1 MKKVLVVIGVIIV
14 VLVVIVVAVPFFI
27 DANQFRP
34 RIETQLT
41 DALGRQVKIG
51 NLSLKLWRGQLGAD
65 NISIADDPA
74 FSHNPFVQARALDI
88 SVEIMPL
95 IFNRAVHVQSLTLEQ
110 PQVALIRSANGT
122 WNFSSIGQNKGKQPA
137 QKQGAEAHSASK
149 KPESSGAS
157 SSGGSSGAAPE
168 IQIQKLEIANG
179 RILLGSVGRRPNT
192 YDAVNLT
199 ASNVSYDSRF
209 PFSLSANM
217 PGGGKMD
224 VKGQAGPV
232 DRSDA
237 SRTPFSAQA
246 NITRLDLA
254 ASGLV
259 DPGAGI
265 AGVADFKGTVQSD
278 GNHAQAKGAVTASK
292 LCLVKGCHPASQPI
306 TVDYASDYDMARQTG
321 TVENT
326 RIVTGKSAVNL
337 AGNYDLHGAS
347 PVLHMKVNAPSIP
360 VQDVQAL
367 LPAMGVI
374 LPEGASLQSGNGDA
388 HLSADGPVSNL
399 VTTGN
404 VALNN
409 ARLAGFSLGSKMAAL
424 SVLSGINKAASD
436 TVIQTLSSGVRI
448 APAGINAD
456 NLKLMVA
463 GIGTLTGAGTIASNS
478 AINFKMLLQ
487 GGAGSG
493 VGDVLSRVG
502 VGKSAAARGI
512 PFMIQ
517 GTTSRPIIVPDVKGM
532 LAGKIGAPG
541 GGQQQNSAQGVQQ
554 MLGNILGKKKK
565 PQ

>member
-1 MKKVLVVIGVIIV
+1 
-14 VLVVIVVAVPFFI
+14 
-27 DANQFRP
+27 
-34 RIETQLT
+34 
-41 DALGRQVKIG
+41 
-51 NLSLKLWRGQLGAD
+51 
-65 NISIADDPA
+65 
-74 FSHNPFVQARALDI
+74 
-88 SVEIMPL
+88 
-95 IFNRAVHVQSLTLEQ
+95 
-110 PQVALIRSANGT
+110 
-122 WNFSSIGQNKGKQPA
+122 
-137 QKQGAEAHSASK
+137 
-149 KPESSGAS
+149 
-157 SSGGSSGAAPE
+157 
-168 IQIQKLEIANG
+168 
-179 RILLGSVGRRPNT
+179 
-192 YDAVNLT
+192 
-199 ASNVSYDSRF
+199 
-209 PFSLSANM
+209 
-217 PGGGKMD
+217 
-224 VKGQAGPV
+224 
-232 DRSDA
+232 
-237 SRTPFSAQA
+237 
-246 NITRLDLA
+246 
-254 ASGLV
+254 
-259 DPGAGI
+259 
-265 AGVADFKGTVQSD
+265 
-278 GNHAQAKGAVTASK
+278 
-292 LCLVKGCHPASQPI
+292 
-306 TVDYASDYDMARQTG
+306 VDYASNYDLARQTG

-337 AGNYDLHGAS
+337 GGTYDLHGSS
-347 PVLHMKVNAPSIP
+347 PVLHMKVNAPTIP

-424 SVLSGINKAASD
+424 SALSGINKAASD

-456 NLKLMVA
+456 NLKLIVA
-463 GIGTLTGAGTIASNS
+463 GIGTLTGSGTIASNS

-532 LAGKIGAPG
+532 LAGKLGAAG
-541 GGQQQNSAQGVQQ
+541 GGQQQNPAQGVQQ

>member
-95 IFNRAVHVQSLTLEQ
+95 IFNRAVHVQSLALEQ

-306 TVDYASDYDMARQTG
+306 TVDYASDYDLARQTG

-337 AGNYDLHGAS
+337 AGTYDLHGAS

-541 GGQQQNSAQGVQQ
+541 GGQQQGVQQ